1 MNSSRILCSDN
12 NGCVYG
18 ADFLKL
24 ARELD
29 IPKDVLKSALDDAAE
44 CMREWP
50 PSIRPANKKALRGVA
65 TLLTKAI
72 EQLSKT
78 GVRGRL
84 AAAATEEPEDTDAEY
99 ADFCAWLA
107 AQDRVD
113 QALDGARD
121 LLEIVKFADTIKLSS
136 GRPQYVQWQ
145 FAIRLLLGYW
155 IEDLRREVTISGHTE
170 DPRGFKWS
178 DTVQFVY
185 RSMRL
190 IGEEKITVQA
200 CRTVLQN
207 LKDRGD
213 RFGLDFSELTRMP

>member
-1 MNSSRILCSDN
+1 
-12 NGCVYG
+12 
-18 ADFLKL
+18 
-24 ARELD
+24 
-29 IPKDVLKSALDDAAE
+29 VLKSVLDDTVEA
-44 CMREWP
+44 MRQCP
-50 PSIRPANKKALRGVA
+50 PWIRPANKKALRGVA

-84 AAAATEEPEDTDAEY
+84 EVAATEEPEDPDEEY
-99 ADFCAWLA
+99 ADFRAWLA
-107 AQDRVD
+107 AQHRVD
-113 QALDGARD
+113 QALKGARD
-121 LLEIVKFADTIKLSS
+121 LLEIVKCADTINLSS
-136 GRPQYVQWQ
+136 GRPQYDQWQ
-145 FAIRLLLGYW
+145 SAIRLLLGYW

-170 DPRGFKWS
+170 DPRGVKWS

-190 IGEEKITVQA
+190 IAEEKITVQA